1 MKRSTLY
8 DILGMRK
15 KRLLK
20 VCKLANNRFD
30 GSVKISEGT
39 FCLKM
44 VHSTAISGQTFLIL
58 MLDEF
63 SQRRKMHLQ

>member
-1 MKRSTLY
+1 MTSWE
-8 DILGMRK
+8 GMRK
-15 KRLLK
+15 KNGCSKCVNLLII
-20 VCKLANNRFD
+20 RFD

-39 FCLKM
+39 FCSKM

-63 SQRRKMHLQ
+63 SQRRKMHLE